1 MVEAL
6 EMGKGETLKD
16 FSMNNTGLGSVG
28 FQRIV
33 QAVRDGPRRRPKIS
47 FFGCDI
53 PDLTGSAVHCRI
65 IYPRQTL
72 RSFLGGSYHFDSEY
86 ESESDAEVPW

>member
-1 MVEAL
+1 
-6 EMGKGETLKD
+6 MGKGKTLKV

-33 QAVRDGPRRRPKIS
+33 QAVRDGLQRRPKIS

-53 PDLTGSAVHCRI
+53 PDLTGYAVHCRI

-72 RSFLGGSYHFDSEY
+72 RSILGHSYHFDSEY
-86 ESESDAEVPW
+86 GSESDAEVA